1 MNFIMFSP
9 FENNFKFLKE
19 FSINE
24 TEVMFF
30 AVYLVISQ
38 PATST
43 TKFK

>member
-9 FENNFKFLKE
+9 FKNNFKFLKK
-19 FSINE
+19 FSIDE

-30 AVYLVISQ
+30 AAYLVISQ